1 MIISK
6 FENMQSRREFI
17 NKSLRMAGMAVLVGG
32 SGYLLLRDDN
42 GESCDFDF
50 VCKNCR
56 KLKECKLPE
65 AKEYNGN
72 SKT

>member
-1 MIISK
+1 
-6 FENMQSRREFI
+6 MQSRREFI

-32 SGYLLLRDDN
+32 SGYLLLRDYN

-50 VCKNCR
+50 VCKKCR

-72 SKT
+72 SRN

>member
-1 MIISK
+1 
-6 FENMQSRREFI
+6 MQTRRDFI
-17 NKSLRMAGMAVLVGG
+17 KKSLRTAGFAVLAGG
-32 SGYLLLRDDN
+32 SGYLLLRDKSD
-42 GESCDFDF
+42 EPCDFEF
-50 VCKNCR
+50 VCKNCK